1 MKFDFVCL
9 GGGPLSH
16 FFTTKLSKSDLK
28 FLVVSD
34 HSIHKYDNQM
44 SYDSFLDKLDDFHC
58 SQMVIFSRFDRL
70 NDDLIERLINGFRST
85 DKLKF
90 GKVTF
95 LSSVAVY
102 PSTNRSIS
110 EAEANPQT
118 AYGRSKIEIEKKL
131 MASLGDSLTVLRVAN
146 LYGAAEISKLE
157 VGIALFLKDGTP
169 LRLPKSKV
177 TRDFVYIDDL
187 WTFFFAHSLKFPP
200 GIFNFA
206 SGKSTSIIDFVNKWA
221 QGFPLNLESSS
232 EDPVILESVISNL
245 KFKKATNF
253 SFTTLD
259 VGIPLSRQAF
269 LQIE

>member
-1 MKFDFVCL
+1 MKYDFVCL

-16 FFTTKLSKSDLK
+16 YFTTMLSKSDLK

-34 HSIHKYDNQM
+34 YSNHQYDNRM
-44 SYDSFLDKLDDFHC
+44 SYDSFLDKLGDFEC

-70 NDDLIERLINGFRST
+70 KDDVIMRLTNGFRST

-102 PSTNRSIS
+102 PSTNRSVS
-110 EAEANPQT
+110 EAESNPHT
-118 AYGRSKIEIEKKL
+118 AYGRSKVEIEKKL
-131 MASLGDSLTVLRVAN
+131 IASLGNSLTVLRIAN
-146 LYGAAEISKLE
+146 LYGAAGISKLE
-157 VGIALFLKDGTP
+157 FGIAQFLKDGTP

-187 WTFFFAHSLKFPP
+187 WKFFFVHSLKFPS

-206 SGKSTSIIDFVNKWA
+206 SGQSTSIVDFVNKWT
-221 QGFPLNLESSS
+221 QGFTLNLESFL
-232 EDPVILESVISNL
+232 EDPVVLESVISNL

-253 SFTTLD
+253 TFTTLD
-259 VGIPLSRQAF
+259 VGIPLSRKAF
-269 LQIE
+269 L